1 MKYTFYTVKVVLY
14 FFEDDSYT
22 LEDVLSIL
30 DDALS
35 SLEDALYTLE
45 EGLYTL
51 EDGLSILQD
60 ALYTLD
66 DAIYNLA
73 KAIYILDGVLFT
85 LDDALFILKDI
96 LYSGDADS
104 VFKRIRCGVDEI
116 DFHIPLKIT
125 IFATSKYDMSD
136 LIKEIEKRKTFGI
149 ISHPDAGKTTLT
161 EKLLLFG
168 GAIQE
173 AGAVKS
179 NKIKKGATSDFM
191 EIERQR
197 GISVATSVL
206 AFEYRD
212 HKINILDTPGHKDF
226 AEDTYRTLTAVD
238 SVIVVID
245 VAKGVEEQTEKLVQ
259 VCRMRNI
266 PMLVFINKLDREG
279 KDAFDLLD
287 EVEQKLG
294 LTVCPLSLPIGMGA
308 DFQGIYNIWENNIQL
323 FLEEKKQKV
332 GDSVKFDD
340 INDTSID
347 EAIGEKAAATLREE
361 LDLVQ
366 SVYPEFSRDDYMKGD
381 LQPVFFGSA
390 LNNFGVRELLDAFI
404 DIAPMPQPK
413 ESETRLVKPE
423 ESTFTGF
430 VFKIHAN
437 MDPKHR
443 DRLAFVKIVSGTFK
457 RNENYLLVREGK
469 KMKFSSPNAFFA
481 DKKEVVDESFPG
493 DIVGLHDTGSFRIGD
508 TLTGGEKLS
517 FKGIPSFSPEHFR
530 YINNTDPLKAKQLAK
545 GIDQLMDEGV
555 AQLFTLEM
563 NGRKIIGTVGALQ
576 YEVIQY
582 RLEHE
587 YGAKCSYEPLSMH
600 KACWVEADEKSEEFK
615 EFARLK
621 QRFLARD
628 KYNQLVFLADSSFT
642 IHMTQEKFPNVKLH
656 FISEFRNA

>member
-1 MKYTFYTVKVVLY
+1 MQLQN
-14 FFEDDSYT
+14 
-22 LEDVLSIL
+22 LEM
-30 DDALS
+30 
-35 SLEDALYTLE
+35 SL
-45 EGLYTL
+45 
-51 EDGLSILQD
+51 LQ
-60 ALYTLD
+60 
-66 DAIYNLA
+66 
-73 KAIYILDGVLFT
+73 
-85 LDDALFILKDI
+85 
-96 LYSGDADS
+96 
-104 VFKRIRCGVDEI
+104 EI
-116 DFHIPLKIT
+116 
-125 IFATSKYDMSD
+125 S
-136 LIKEIEKRKTFGI
+136 KRKTFGI

-206 AFEYRD
+206 AFEYKGK
-212 HKINILDTPGHKDF
+212 KINILDTPGHKDF

-245 VAKGVEEQTEKLVQ
+245 VAKGVEEQTEKLVE
-259 VCRMRNI
+259 VCRMRKI

-294 LTVCPLSLPIGMGA
+294 LKVVPLSLPIGMGS
-308 DFQGIYNIWENNIQL
+308 DFQGIYNIWEKNIQL

-332 GDSVKFDD
+332 GESLVIED
-340 INDTSID
+340 INDKKVDDI
-347 EAIGEKAAATLREE
+347 IGEKAAGILRDE
-361 LDLVQ
+361 LELIE
-366 SVYPEFSRDDYMKGD
+366 SVYPEFDREAYMNGD

-390 LNNFGVRELLDAFI
+390 LNNFGVRELLDAFVE
-404 DIAPMPQPK
+404 IAPMPQPK
-413 ESETRLVKPE
+413 ESDTRMVKPE
-423 ESTFTGF
+423 ENNFTGF

-508 TLTGGEKLS
+508 TLTAGEKIQ

-530 YINNTDPLKAKQLAK
+530 YVNNSDPLKAKQLAK
-545 GIDQLMDEGV
+545 GVDQLMDEGV

-587 YGAKCSYEPLSMH
+587 YGAKCTYEPIAIH
-600 KACWVEADEKSEEFK
+600 KACWIEADEKSSEFQ

-621 QRFLARD
+621 QRFMARD
-628 KYNQLVFLADSSFT
+628 NHGQLVFLADSAFS
-642 IHMTQEKFPNVKLH
+642 ISMAQEKFPNVKLH
-656 FISEFRNA
+656 FISEWGHSK